1 MLKYYIRSI
10 ELFIKGSLATNKTDI
25 LVDEYVKLL
34 GHGVHASEIL
44 VLVQNSTRKAEFQK
58 QVFEKLSVDCIEK
71 LQIHSFFSLVYNFL

>member
-44 VLVQNSTRKAEFQK
+44 VLVQNSTRKAEF
-58 QVFEKLSVDCIEK
+58 
-71 LQIHSFFSLVYNFL
+71 